1 MFVTQMGNTITMNI
15 GNRGAVLPMSDASG
29 GGGGGTNVSVGA
41 PQEEEEE
48 EVGCLEKLGCMLC
61 GG

>member
-1 MFVTQMGNTITMNI
+1 MGNTITMNI
-15 GNRGAVLPMSDASG
+15 GNSGAVAPISG
-29 GGGGGTNVSVGA
+29 ESGGGGGTNVNVGA
-41 PQEEEEE
+41 PPEEEEE

>member
-1 MFVTQMGNTITMNI
+1 MNI
-15 GNRGAVLPMSDASG
+15 GNSGTVAPISGESG
-29 GGGGGTNVSVGA
+29 GAPGGGGTNVNVGV
-41 PQEEEEE
+41 PPEEEEE

>member
-1 MFVTQMGNTITMNI
+1 MNI
-15 GNRGAVLPMSDASG
+15 GNSGAVLPMSDASG
-29 GGGGGTNVSVGA
+29 GGTNVSVGA
-41 PQEEEEE
+41 PPEEEEE

>member
-1 MFVTQMGNTITMNI
+1 MNI
-15 GNRGAVLPMSDASG
+15 GNSG
-29 GGGGGTNVSVGA
+29 TVAPISGESGGGGTNVNVGA
-41 PQEEEEE
+41 PPEEEE

>member
-1 MFVTQMGNTITMNI
+1 MGNTITMNI
-15 GNRGAVLPMSDASG
+15 GNSGAVLPMSDASG
-29 GGGGGTNVSVGA
+29 GGTNVSVGA
-41 PQEEEEE
+41 PPEEEEE